1 MHIIFGEEQAT
12 ILAEKYTVLELD
24 TLQFEPNGP
33 LATAYCVI
41 ENVSITDLP
50 RIESMRNLHSQLIVN
65 YRRRDWNYCDQA
77 LDQLVGFWSGE
88 IDSFYNELRTRIA
101 KYIEQDPGESWDGI
115 IKKHTTQ

>member
-1 MHIIFGEEQAT
+1 MHIIFGEEQAKT
-12 ILAEKYTVLELD
+12 LTEKYTVLELD
-24 TLQFEPNGP
+24 TLQFESDGP

-65 YRRRDWNYCDQA
+65 YRRQDWNYCNQA
-77 LDQLVGFWSGE
+77 LDQLIGFWSGE
-88 IDSFYNELRTRIA
+88 VDSFYNELRTRIA

-115 IKKHTTQ
+115 IKKYTA